1 MGYQKSDYKLLFIP
15 YRCINPT
22 IQNEL
27 IKPGQHKKI
36 PCFYMVP
43 AEIIDFQP
51 EIEMY
56 MCTQDEAPSHK
67 APSCE

>member
-1 MGYQKSDYKLLFIP
+1 MGYQKGDCKLLLISLC
-15 YRCINPT
+15 CIDLT

-36 PCFYMVP
+36 PCYYMVP
-43 AEIIDFQP
+43 AGIVDFQP

-56 MCTQDEAPSHK
+56 MCTEDEAPSHK
-67 APSCE
+67 DPGCE